1 MKWGLGLLMLLP
13 LFCGAQEIVLL
24 DRRFKEPVL
33 FAGSFT
39 HEALNTNFPVYR
51 ADVDA
56 VINITETLL
65 AAIRSGKKPE
75 QGARILQAGHS
86 RLTIHSRNSGVY
98 STQLVVLTSRSGNKG
113 ATLELLTEKDG
124 TKKAAQKLLVFLD
137 YLKNNR
143 SIWAPERLP

>member
-1 MKWGLGLLMLLP
+1 MKWGFGLLMLLP
-13 LFCGAQEIVLL
+13 LFCGAQEIILL
-24 DRRFKEPVL
+24 DRHFKEPIQ
-33 FAGSFT
+33 FTRSFT
-39 HEALNTNFPVYR
+39 REALNSNFPVYR
-51 ADVDA
+51 ADIDA
-56 VINITETLL
+56 IIHITETLL
-65 AAIRSGKKPE
+65 AAIRSGNKPE

-86 RLTIHSRNSGVY
+86 RLTILGRSSGIY